1 MKKRLILF
9 LSLLFLLS
17 IRIVTAQSD
26 EPIRATYG
34 DWDVQSN
41 NTGWTITAYRGTET
55 NIVIPSK
62 FDNTYVTQLGAE
74 LFMNDIFLERLVIP
88 GDVSVI
94 GRNLCYGCIS
104 LKEVYLPYKITTI
117 PEGAF
122 RGCSSLTSI
131 ALNATLT
138 SIGKQAFADCTSL
151 QEIHLPARITTLNE
165 SAFENC
171 TSLNRVTVQ
180 RRLATLGANV
190 FKGTAWLER
199 QTDEF
204 VILGRG
210 LLVKYNGTDR
220 DVKIP
225 IGTVAI
231 ANAFEG
237 NTTIESVFIP
247 ETVRRIMQN
256 AFKGAVNLSEVN
268 IPAWLTTI
276 GASAFE
282 DCGKITFLELPI
294 TLTSIGT
301 RAFENCNGLTE
312 LVIPD
317 RVKTIP
323 ARLAENSSSL
333 LDIRIPE
340 AVTRIDKNSFIGL
353 PNAKLHIFPG
363 SQTETILKGYKIPY
377 SYNQYRSGDF
387 IYTKDLKSVQI
398 VRYIGNEAVVTIP
411 EMIDDLPVTGIK
423 TAAFQNNH
431 DVQAVFLP
439 STLENVGSWAF
450 SYMDKLFFVGIPD
463 GFRRIGDY
471 AFQGSP
477 KLTSLRLPKRVVSV
491 GDDLFSDN
499 SSVIICAAENTKVY
513 RYMLDEG
520 FMVYAEDFCE
530 PDRSIS
536 YLQNSNEDHISG
548 CSNCGDSDHGVLI
561 QIPDG
566 LKALTSETI
575 SHAGSNIVLSIPLSV
590 ESIEP
595 EILDGRTVTIIS
607 DVKTTAENF
616 ALEHGLKFLVR
627 VNLWT
632 EN

>member
-1 MKKRLILF
+1 MKKCLILF

-450 SYMDKLFFVGIPD
+450 SYMDKLVFVGIPD

-520 FMVYAEDFCE
+520 FMVYAENFCE

-536 YLQNSNEDHISG
+536 YLQNSNEDNISG

-566 LKALTSETI
+566 LKADRKSTRLNSSHPTTSRMP
-575 SHAGSNIVLSIPLSV
+575 SSA
-590 ESIEP
+590 
-595 EILDGRTVTIIS
+595 
-607 DVKTTAENF
+607 
-616 ALEHGLKFLVR
+616 
-627 VNLWT
+627 
-632 EN
+632 

>member
-1 MKKRLILF
+1 MKRYLILF
-9 LSLLFLLS
+9 LSLFFLFS
-17 IRIVTAQSD
+17 VRMGAAQSD
-26 EPIRATYG
+26 EPVRASYG
-34 DWDVQSN
+34 EWDVLSN
-41 NTGWTITAYRGTET
+41 TTGWTITAYRGTET
-55 NIVIPSK
+55 NVVIPIQ
-62 FDNTYVTQLGAE
+62 FDNIYVTQLAAE
-74 LFMNDIFLERLVIP
+74 LFMNDIFLERVVIP

-94 GRNLCYGCIS
+94 GRNIFNGCIS
-104 LKEVYLPYKITTI
+104 LKEVYLPYKITSI

-122 RGCSSLTSI
+122 KGCSSLTSI

-151 QEIHLPARITTLNE
+151 KEIHLPARISTLNE

-180 RRLATLGANV
+180 QRLATLGANV
-190 FKGTAWLER
+190 FKGTAWLEK

-220 DVKIP
+220 DVTIP
-225 IGTVAI
+225 FGVVAI
-231 ANAFEG
+231 ANAFED
-237 NTTIESVFIP
+237 NTTIESVFVP
-247 ETVRRIMQN
+247 ETVRRFMQN
-256 AFKGAVNLSEVN
+256 AFKGAVNLSSIN
-268 IPAWLTTI
+268 MPPWLTTI

-282 DCGKITFLELPI
+282 DCGKITSFEFPI

-301 RAFENCNGLTE
+301 RAFENCSSLTE

-323 ARLAENSSSL
+323 ARLAENCSSL

-340 AVTRIDKNSFIGL
+340 LVTRIDKNSFIGL
-353 PNAKLHIFPG
+353 PNAQIHIFPG
-363 SQTETILKGYKIPY
+363 SEAENILKDYKIPY
-377 SYNQYRSGDF
+377 SYIQYRNGNY

-398 VRYIGNEAVVTIP
+398 VRYIGNDAVVTIP

-431 DVQAVFLP
+431 DVRAVFLP
-439 STLENVGSWAF
+439 STLENVGDWAF
-450 SYMDKLFFVGIPD
+450 SYMDELFYVGIPD
-463 GFRRIGDY
+463 GFRRVGDH
-471 AFQGSP
+471 AFFGSP

-491 GDDLFSDN
+491 GDNLFSEN
-499 SSVIICAAENTKVY
+499 SSVIICAAENTKVH

-520 FMVYAEDFCE
+520 FMVYTENFCE
-530 PDRSIS
+530 PDGSIND
-536 YLQNSNEDHISG
+536 LQNTIDDVSSCD
-548 CSNCGDSDHGVLI
+548 NCGNLDSEVFV

-566 LKALTSETI
+566 LKTITSAML
-575 SHAGSNIVLSIPLSV
+575 SHAGTNIVLSIPPTV
-590 ESIEP
+590 ETIEA

-607 DVKTTAENF
+607 DVNTTAEKF
-616 ALEHGLKFLVR
+616 ALEHGVKFLVR